1 MITRIQ
7 RIALVAAIS
16 IFSAM
21 ATPVWGQSPVVI
33 HGADPRYKVDI
44 MVVVAHPDDE
54 AGFTPLLA
62 RAIYDLHKRVAVVFT
77 TRGNSGGNSYGRE
90 HGAALAD
97 IREMEARASCARV
110 GVSYVWFLDGKD
122 TASQDVL
129 YSLGSWGHG
138 ENLQKLVGLV
148 RLTRPEVLMTNLPG
162 IFFGENH
169 GDHQAAG
176 ILTTEA
182 FDMAGDPVV
191 FPAQV
196 AGDMRRNEAF
206 LENLSPWQPKKLYYS
221 DDTSDTEKFKID
233 GPSYSVREISPSQKK
248 PYWRLALD
256 AAMTHLTQYP
266 DEIDRLSQMSDAE
279 LEKLFNN
286 PDSAWWSEPET
297 FILAKSAV
305 PTKPADDIFAHLD
318 DPLLPADQL
327 HRPCTASPAGPAATS
342 LPSVELAGP
351 WLYLAQFR
359 NAHGLCS
366 IPVASQPE
374 IAIKMGTTL
383 AIPIAVTHA
392 QSEKLDVHFNV
403 KVPEGWKVKGDWS
416 SVALP
421 AEHSTNLR
429 IDVDTPEL
437 SADQLKNAKP
447 QDVVVEATANGKSLG
462 EVKLRVKLG
471 KGGLPQ

>member
-1 MITRIQ
+1 
-7 RIALVAAIS
+7 
-16 IFSAM
+16 
-21 ATPVWGQSPVVI
+21 
-33 HGADPRYKVDI
+33 

-54 AGFTPLLA
+54 AGFTPFLA

-97 IREMEARASCARV
+97 IREIEARAACARL
-110 GVSYVWFLDGKD
+110 GIADVWFLDGKD

-138 ENLQKLVGLV
+138 ANLQKLVGLV
-148 RLTRPEVLMTNLPG
+148 RLTRPEVMMTNLPG

-176 ILTTEA
+176 VLTTEA
-182 FDMAGDPVV
+182 FDLAGDPVV

-206 LENLSPWQPKKLYYS
+206 LENLSPWQPKKLYYD
-221 DDTSDTEKFKID
+221 DDTSDSEKFTIE

-248 PYWRLALD
+248 AYWRLALD
-256 AAMTHLTQYP
+256 AAMAHMTQYP
-266 DEIDRLSQMSDAE
+266 DDINRLSHMSDAE

-286 PDSAWWSEPET
+286 PDTSWWSEPET
-297 FILAKSAV
+297 FLLAKSAV

-318 DPLLPADQL
+318 EPLIAPGQL
-327 HRPCTASPAGPAATS
+327 HRPCSAAAVPSDS
-342 LPSVELAGP
+342 LPHMELAGP
-351 WLYLAQFR
+351 WLFLAQFR

-366 IPVASQPE
+366 IPVAHQPE
-374 IAIKMGTTL
+374 IGIKMGTAL
-383 AIPIAVTHA
+383 SIPIAVTHA
-392 QSEKLDVHFNV
+392 QTEKLDVHFTL
-403 KVPEGWKVKGDWS
+403 KLPEGWKPKNDWS

-429 IDVDTPEL
+429 IDIDTPEL
-437 SADQLKNAKP
+437 SADQLKNNKP
-447 QDVVVEATANGKSLG
+447 QDVIVEATANGKSLG
-462 EVKLRVKLG
+462 EVKL
-471 KGGLPQ
+471 

>member
-1 MITRIQ
+1 LLTWTRGT
-7 RIALVAAIS
+7 LYLAAVS
-16 IFSAM
+16 IVLL
-21 ATPVWGQSPVVI
+21 TVGCVWGQAPVI
-33 HGADPRYKVDI
+33 HGADDRYKLDI

-62 RAIYDLHKRVAVVFT
+62 RAIYDLHKRVGVIFT

-97 IREMEARASCARV
+97 IREIEARASCARL
-110 GVSYVWFLDGKD
+110 GITDVWFLDGKD

-138 ENLQKLVGLV
+138 ANLQKLVGLV

-182 FDMAGDPVV
+182 FDMAGDPVA

-221 DDTSDTEKFKID
+221 DDTSDTEKFKIE

-248 PYWRLALD
+248 PYWRLALN

-266 DEIDRLSQMSDAE
+266 DDIDRLSHMSDAD

-286 PDSAWWSEPET
+286 SDSAWWSEPET

-318 DPLLPADQL
+318 EPLIPAEQL
-327 HRPCTASPAGPAATS
+327 HRPCTTNGQSPTA

-359 NAHGLCS
+359 NVHGLCS
-366 IPVASQPE
+366 IPVAHQPE
-374 IAIKMGTTL
+374 IAIRMGTTL
-383 AIPIAVTHA
+383 SIPLVVTHA
-392 QSEKLDVHFNV
+392 QTEKIDVHFTL
-403 KVPEGWKVKGDWS
+403 KLPEGWKLKNDWS

-429 IDVDTPEL
+429 LDIDTPEL
-437 SADQLKNAKP
+437 SADQLKNTKP
-447 QDVVVEATANGKSLG
+447 QDVTIEATANGKSLG